1 MLGNSVTR
9 IVLSIIAI
17 SIVVAVSKSAYSS
30 DVNSAK
36 QRSGP
41 MLIDGSGRTLG
52 QVIQYDASGGA
63 ITFYDDS
70 LKRIVPVGWSQS
82 DGVLHYGNGS
92 AGLFYHAQNC
102 TGEPYALTD
111 EDATGLTYN
120 AHLFA
125 VGPSLKFIVNTHTKV
140 NGPFASSLSYDPQT
154 KQSVCNNNETLG
166 QAYAVKFVAP
176 KYPDPLPSPLTFGLN
191 LPQHS

>member
-1 MLGNSVTR
+1 MLGNNVTR

-52 QVIQYDASGGA
+52 QVIQYDAPGGA

-82 DGVLHYGNGS
+82 DELLHYGNGS
-92 AGLFYHAQNC
+92 VGLYYHGQNC
-102 TGEPYALTD
+102 TGRPYALTD
-111 EDATGLTYN
+111 EDTTGLTYN
-120 AHLFA
+120 AHLFS
-125 VGPSLKFIVNTHTKV
+125 VGPSLKFVVDTHTKV
-140 NGPFASSLSYDPQT
+140 NGPFASSLSYDQQS
-154 KQSVCNNNETLG
+154 KQSACNNNETLG
-166 QAYAVKFVAP
+166 QAYPVKFVAP
-176 KYPDPLPSPLTFGLN
+176 KYPDFLPSPLTFD
-191 LPQHS
+191 